1 MVPIWDSDIHASL
14 NSASARYLPPE
25 YNTTHTVVLSERTQ
39 GIRREPRRTTF
50 KAYSEA
56 HEARLRRYSITPTPA
71 GADAH
76 RHLASM
82 HAVTAATLADAVAS
96 IEQTAS
102 AEKHHT
108 ISPKQPP
115 RRRRQSSC
123 QCAPSPSS
131 LHRSAPSTSHTSL
144 FRRTCLFS
152 SLGEPI
158 DTHRRSKSP
167 AQLLLPY
174 S

>member
-39 GIRREPRRTTF
+39 VIRREPRRTTF

-82 HAVTAATLADAVAS
+82 LTVAAATPADAVVS
-96 IEQTAS
+96 IEQTAPT
-102 AEKHHT
+102 EK
-108 ISPKQPP
+108 
-115 RRRRQSSC
+115 RRNIN
-123 QCAPSPSS
+123 
-131 LHRSAPSTSHTSL
+131 
-144 FRRTCLFS
+144 
-152 SLGEPI
+152 I
-158 DTHRRSKSP
+158 D
-167 AQLLLPY
+167 
-174 S
+174 